1 MFKNFK
7 LLLLSFSC
15 LFFLPLITYA
25 NTEEQGQKLFTIRLP
40 LTVGEQVLVIA
51 PDGGQLEMG
60 KMRVL
65 PMKSKYPGFTAS
77 RYGEGAQV
85 IASASNAHHIQLS
98 VENGKGRTISVLP
111 TETYVATSGMGS
123 SFIIEGAGGFGLWG
137 EFAPFVGS
145 PVFIV
150 YSNKNRVPFTDAAM
164 LSEGEA
170 VEIDVYAP
178 RESVDYIEIENRE
191 GGSAWYRDAAGKD
204 HPFATVESEVRGT
217 GRFSG
222 TLYQGQSMVRAN
234 HPGVICISTTPR
246 GDIGGFQIIPLT
258 HTYSKEMQSARHMGQ
273 YLVLRGIDFEDL
285 TGRFPFFRGGVRPG
299 DERNTTSNVGKVLC
313 KIKGNWYPLPLMSE
327 WTEESLTHIEAIR
340 IFLR

>member
-1 MFKNFK
+1 MV
-7 LLLLSFSC
+7 
-15 LFFLPLITYA
+15 YA
-25 NTEEQGQKLFTIRLP
+25 NEGERGQKLFTIHLP
-40 LTVGEQVLVIA
+40 LTVGEQVLVVT

-60 KMRVL
+60 KMRIL

-85 IASASNAHHIQLS
+85 IASAANAHHIQLS
-98 VENGKGRTISVLP
+98 VEEGKGRTISVLP
-111 TETYVATSGMGS
+111 TETYVASSGMGT

-150 YSNKNRVPFTDAAM
+150 YSNKNRVPLVDTAM
-164 LSEGEA
+164 LSDGEA
-170 VEIDVYAP
+170 VEIDVYAQK
-178 RESVDYIEIENRE
+178 ESADYIEIENHQ
-191 GGSAWYRDAAGKD
+191 GGSAWYRDASGKD
-204 HPFATVESEVRGT
+204 HPFAVVESGVRGT

-222 TLYQGQSMVRAN
+222 TMYQGPSMVRAN

-273 YLVLRGIDFEDL
+273 YLVLRGINFEDL
-285 TGRFPFFRGGVRPG
+285 TGRFPFFRGAVRPG
-299 DERNTTSNVGKVLC
+299 DERNSTSNVGKVLC
-313 KIKGNWYPLPLMSE
+313 KIKGDWYPLPRISE
-327 WTEESLTHIEAIR
+327 WTEESLIHIEAIR
-340 IFLR
+340 IFLK